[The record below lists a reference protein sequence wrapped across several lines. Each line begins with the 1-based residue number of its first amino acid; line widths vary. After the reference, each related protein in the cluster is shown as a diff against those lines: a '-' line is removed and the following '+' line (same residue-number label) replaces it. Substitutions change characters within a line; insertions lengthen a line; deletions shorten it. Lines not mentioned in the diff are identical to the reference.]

1 MKTIK
6 KIALI
11 IFSILA
17 VLFLGFLALIYI
29 PSLTFEPI
37 AYKPIA
43 PDYWPTEG
51 FRISTPE
58 KQGMDSAKLLEML
71 NTYETLHAEDPG
83 FNIDSITII
92 RHGYIV
98 ADLYFNPLFPENT
111 KHIIHSCTKSI
122 MSALIGIAIEQ
133 GHIKDVDVPV
143 IDFFADKEIP
153 NMDPR
158 MAEITLRD
166 LLSME
171 TGWRSRD
178 SFLYKHSG
186 LFAAQRTDDWV
197 KYTLSLPVD
206 VKPGVRFDYSNLSS
220 FLLSA
225 IIQETTDMDTLAF
238 ARKNLF
244 DPLGIKDVQWE
255 FSPQG
260 IAIGYARMWL
270 KPHDMAK
277 FGMLYLQK
285 GRWNNR
291 QLIPSEW
298 VKESLTPHAYP
309 KNYHDMLDEN
319 GKKDAEMSQRNWI
332 ATKFIRP
339 FNDGYGYQWWLERD
353 GTYTALGVGGQ
364 YIMVSPEENLI
375 VVFTSQSKGMGVLK
389 PAKLFHD
396 NIRKAVVSDEEIPAT
411 PAAQKKLMAM
421 APPPALSLKTSEV
434 PDLPNIA
441 REISGKTYALQTNNW
456 RYNNFRF
463 HFKPGSDYASFSY
476 TAKESDVVSYKIGL
490 DGQYRFTKTEI
501 GSFAA
506 KGSWTSPDTFEISY
520 QLIGYSNPGKWSL
533 IFNQEVIKVVEEGVT
548 GVYEYSG
555 RQQ

>member
-244 DPLGIKDVQWE
+244 DPLGIKNVQWE

-319 GKKDAEMSQRNWI
+319 GKKDAEMS
-332 ATKFIRP
+332 
-339 FNDGYGYQWWLERD
+339 
-353 GTYTALGVGGQ
+353 
-364 YIMVSPEENLI
+364 
-375 VVFTSQSKGMGVLK
+375 
-389 PAKLFHD
+389 
-396 NIRKAVVSDEEIPAT
+396 
-411 PAAQKKLMAM
+411 
-421 APPPALSLKTSEV
+421 
-434 PDLPNIA
+434 LP
-441 REISGKTYALQTNNW
+441 
-456 RYNNFRF
+456 
-463 HFKPGSDYASFSY
+463 
-476 TAKESDVVSYKIGL
+476 
-490 DGQYRFTKTEI
+490 
-501 GSFAA
+501 
-506 KGSWTSPDTFEISY
+506 
-520 QLIGYSNPGKWSL
+520 
-533 IFNQEVIKVVEEGVT
+533 
-548 GVYEYSG
+548 
-555 RQQ
+555 